1 MENDLIMKQ
10 MNFSKKRPCVIMKIN
25 FREVVCKVRIKNDQ
39 IQGELFET
47 WHEWKLKKI
56 EIF

>member
-1 MENDLIMKQ
+1 MRDNKNKFQRI
-10 MNFSKKRPCVIMKIN
+10 KIN

-47 WHEWKLKKI
+47 
-56 EIF
+56 

>member
-47 WHEWKLKKI
+47 
-56 EIF
+56 